1 MDIQIITTSHI
12 ALYQQIADQIK
23 ALIIEGRLKDGDML
37 PSVRALAR
45 ELGVSPITTRRA
57 YTDLERD
64 GFVITTP
71 AKGTYVSRRYKE
83 RLKELG
89 LMQLDDM
96 LSGAVALAQTLHIPQ
111 ERLVE
116 IIGVLYQSSPN
127 EPDYIQSLANRY
139 L

>member
-23 ALIIEGRLKDGDML
+23 ALIMEGRLKDGDML

-89 LMQLDDM
+89 LMKLDDM
-96 LSGAVALAQTLHIPQ
+96 LSGAVALARTLHIPQ

-116 IIGVLYQSSPN
+116 IIGVLYQTSPD